1 MKNITIDYAKKTI
14 AITKSFEKKARVY
27 GSDEYME
34 LREARNE
41 FPNFR
46 LVVKAS
52 KSGNNTFK
60 GFDYDFMEQYIN
72 KHDDEAK
79 SIKAEF
85 DELKKNHLSY
95 PEMKKWFVSKYPAFD
110 GCKSRTSWLLTA

>member
-60 GFDYDFMEQYIN
+60 GFNYDFMVEYIK

-85 DELKKNHLSY
+85 DELKKKHYSY
-95 PEMKKWFVSKYPAFD
+95 IEMKKWFIEKFPVFEN
-110 GCKSRTSWLLTA
+110 CKTRAQWILAA